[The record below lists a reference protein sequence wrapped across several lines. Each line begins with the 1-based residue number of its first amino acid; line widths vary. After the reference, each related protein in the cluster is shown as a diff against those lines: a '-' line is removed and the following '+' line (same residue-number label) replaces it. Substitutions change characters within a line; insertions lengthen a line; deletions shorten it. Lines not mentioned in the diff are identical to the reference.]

1 MQALYRR
8 LLILYPYVYL
18 REYADEMISVFH
30 LAQQDARRRS
40 VQARVLFYAREFG
53 GLIGGAVRERLHHKD
68 WDLLRRFD
76 MRPEFR
82 FPRSAILLMCVLFGT
97 IVFAVERMRTIA
109 LQHSVDPSAMP
120 NWLFLFGRVF
130 VMGAV
135 FTCVTGLIGY
145 GILFVLR
152 RSGMHRFSDTQT
164 WIERR

>member
-1 MQALYRR
+1 MLALYRR
-8 LLILYPYVYL
+8 LLILYPYAYL
-18 REYADEMISVFH
+18 RKYGDEMISVFY
-30 LAQQDARRRS
+30 LAQQDARRQS
-40 VQARVLFYAREFG
+40 AQARALFYVREFG
-53 GLIGGAVRERLHHKD
+53 GLIRGALRERLHHED

-82 FPRSAILLMCVLFGT
+82 FPRSAILLMSVLFGT
-97 IVFAVERMRTIA
+97 ILFAVEKMRTIA
-109 LQHSVDPSAMP
+109 VQHSVDPGAVP
-120 NWLFLFGRVF
+120 NWLFLFSRVF

-152 RSGMHRFSDTQT
+152 RSGMHRFSDIQT